1 MKKSASQNLKSDIR
15 LHAVILAGGRGTRFW
30 PLSRRHRAKQVLPML
45 GRGSLIQQ
53 TLERLQPVVPP
64 RRTWILTN
72 QHLRER
78 ILRQLPAIPPSQ
90 VIAEPAQRNTAPA
103 IGLAAQLISRVAGRE
118 ALLGVFPSDHV
129 VVRPVQFH
137 KALRVAS
144 RAAAAGSLVVLGIRP
159 RWPETGYGYIQF
171 VARPSNGLRLQPVE
185 RFREKPD
192 LATARRFLRSG
203 RHFWNSGMFLWSAA
217 TILDALEQYLPR
229 TAAVLAEIA
238 GDFRPA
244 TLARLYPRCDNISV
258 DYAVL
263 EKAGTA
269 GRVVGLSCEMGWND
283 VGSWNALYEL
293 LPHDEDGNAVR
304 GRAWLLDARGNYLDV
319 LGVPG
324 SKGPK
329 KMVAAIGVENLVV
342 VDCHDAL
349 LIARRDRAQDVAK
362 VVAWL
367 EKNKRKKL
375 L

>member
-1 MKKSASQNLKSDIR
+1 MKTSEDFG

-30 PLSRRHRAKQVLPML
+30 PLSRRRRAKQVLPVL

-53 TLERLQPVVPP
+53 TLERLQPLVPP
-64 RRTWILTN
+64 KRTWILTN
-72 QHLRER
+72 EHLRTV

-103 IGLAAQLISRVAGRE
+103 IGLAAQLIARKAGRE

-129 VVRPVQFH
+129 VARPAQFH
-137 KALRVAS
+137 RALRVAA
-144 RAAAAGSLVVLGIRP
+144 RAAATGCLVVLGIRP

-171 VARPSNGLRLQPVE
+171 KARPSSGLRVQPVE

-217 TILDALEQYLPR
+217 TILDSLERYLPR
-229 TAAVLAEIA
+229 TAAVLDEI
-238 GDFRPA
+238 GRDFRPQ
-244 TLARLYPRCDNISV
+244 TLTRLYPLCDNISV

-263 EKAGTA
+263 ERAGAA
-269 GRVVGLSCEMGWND
+269 GRVAGVLCDMGWND

-304 GRAWLLDARGNYLDV
+304 GQAWLLDALGNYLDV

-349 LIARRDRAQDVAK
+349 LIARRDRAQDVSK

-367 EKNKRKKL
+367 EKHKREKL